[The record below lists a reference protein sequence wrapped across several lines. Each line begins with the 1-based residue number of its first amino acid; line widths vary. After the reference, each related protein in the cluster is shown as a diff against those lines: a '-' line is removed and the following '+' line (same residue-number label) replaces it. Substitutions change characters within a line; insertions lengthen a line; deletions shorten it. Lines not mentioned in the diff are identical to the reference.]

1 MVVASICPAVPA
13 LEAGMGRGRGALA
26 WSEETETIETLPLQV
41 EGENQ
46 LQKVSLPTSR
56 NMLWDV

>member
-1 MVVASICPAVPA
+1 M
-13 LEAGMGRGRGALA
+13 GRGALA

-56 NMLWDV
+56 SMLWDV

>member
-1 MVVASICPAVPA
+1 MVVSSICPAVPA
-13 LEAGMGRGRGALA
+13 LKAGMGMGRGVLA

-56 NMLWDV
+56 SMLWDV